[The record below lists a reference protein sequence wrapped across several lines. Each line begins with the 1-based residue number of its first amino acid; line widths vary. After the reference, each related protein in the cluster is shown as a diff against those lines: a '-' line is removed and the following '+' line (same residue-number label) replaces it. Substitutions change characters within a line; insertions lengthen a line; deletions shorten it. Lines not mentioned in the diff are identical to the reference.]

1 MSEPKETLR
10 SRWVENIA
18 VGMLLRGYG
27 WAPSLMHRIRPRIV
41 RRTWKV
47 AHAWRDAL
55 RANGKIILGPDAD
68 DEAIDRFGLGV
79 LNNMQ
84 LYMAG
89 LVAGSCMSRTALISR
104 IGSFSGVENYQNVRK
119 ENPRGAVI
127 ISIHM
132 GDFESAAAIIADHD
146 ARMNVLYR
154 RDQIDRL
161 EKIRTRARERLNVRG
176 HAVDDGMSTW
186 LGLKDALERN
196 EVVALHGDRVQ
207 PGQTGTKV
215 NVLGHQT
222 VLPIGPFK
230 LAYAAKAP
238 LVPVFNWR
246 MDSGLFA
253 MRIGAPIELDDRVM
267 RDPENSTAVNGW
279 AGMLGEHIRQFP
291 EQWLNVHPVWTS
303 NSG

>member
-1 MSEPKETLR
+1 MSDFKEAKR
-10 SRWVENIA
+10 PRWVENMA
-18 VGMLLRGYG
+18 VGLLLRGYG
-27 WAPSLMHRIRPRIV
+27 VAPSLMHRIRPRIV

-47 AHAWRDAL
+47 AHAWRSAL
-55 RANGKIILGPDAD
+55 RENGKIILGPDAD
-68 DEAIDRFGLGV
+68 DDAIDRFGIGV

-89 LVAGSCMSRTALISR
+89 LVAGSCMSRTALVSR
-104 IGSFSGVENYQNVRK
+104 IGSFSGVEDYRTMRK
-119 ENPRGAVI
+119 ANPRGAVI

-146 ARMNVLYR
+146 AKMNVLYR
-154 RDQIDRL
+154 RDHIDRL
-161 EKIRTRARERLNVRG
+161 ERIRARARKRLDVRA
-176 HAVDDGMSTW
+176 HAVDDGMATW
-186 LGLKDALERN
+186 LGLKDALGRN

-230 LAYAAKAP
+230 LAYAAEAP

-253 MRIGAPIELDDRVM
+253 MKIGAPIELDDKVM
-267 RDPENSTAVNGW
+267 RDPENSTAVNSW
-279 AGMLGEHIRQFP
+279 AEMLGDHIRSFP
-291 EQWLNVHPVWTS
+291 EQWLNVHSVWTP
-303 NSG
+303 